1 MYKRDNQLFVFWP
14 FLVRF
19 RLNLGLNNLEFVNKS
34 ISAVNTL
41 IVYLCSWSKNT
52 LLHLIAGTYARA
64 FDCRNVRSCIW
75 LRERMLL
82 CLIAGTYAL
91 AFDCG
96 NVCSCVWL
104 RERMLLCLIAGIFLS
119 YWFIVIK
126 FSRLRQPR
134 KKFSL
139 YEFLSRNY
147 FWANTGESG
156 IQWHKFFY
164 LTLGNLN
171 SRVHNKIPT
180 CFDGKPKTWF

>member
-19 RLNLGLNNLEFVNKS
+19 RINLGLNNLEFVNKS

-41 IVYLCSWSKNT
+41 IVYLCLWSKNT

-91 AFDCG
+91 VFDCG
-96 NVCSCVWL
+96 NFFI
-104 RERMLLCLIAGIFLS
+104 LLIHC
-119 YWFIVIK
+119 
-126 FSRLRQPR
+126 
-134 KKFSL
+134 
-139 YEFLSRNY
+139 
-147 FWANTGESG
+147 
-156 IQWHKFFY
+156 
-164 LTLGNLN
+164 
-171 SRVHNKIPT
+171 NKILEVSAASKKILAIRI
-180 CFDGKPKTWF
+180 FVEELFSGKHGRIGNTVT